1 MGPPAVQWVMWCNAA
16 KLGGDVEDVDL
27 GWAVVVGAV
36 VGGAFDAV
44 VFGEVSFDDA
54 GVSAVASLRVGDFD
68 DFVDRFG
75 GEFVESM
82 RGESPRAR

>member
-1 MGPPAVQWVMWCNAA
+1 MWCNAA

-27 GWAVVVGAV
+27 GWVGVVGAV
-36 VGGAFDAV
+36 VGGAFVSV

-54 GVSAVASLRVGDFD
+54 GVGAVASFGVGDFD
-68 DFVDRFG
+68 DFVDCFG
-75 GEFVESM
+75 DEFVVFM